1 MKLKPESLEK
11 MNRYLGQEIKAIAQL
26 KNAKSLYE
34 YIDVVKYAYG
44 FTIRYKNANLWDI
57 IQKSTDA
64 NLLFQEPTGY
74 LKKCLD
80 SGILKHWKNTYWFDK
95 EKANSLQD
103 FILDCVDE
111 NED

>member
-11 MNRYLGQEIKAIAQL
+11 MNRYLGQETKAISQL
-26 KNAKSLYE
+26 KNAKSLYDF
-34 YIDVVKYAYG
+34 IDAVKYAYG
-44 FTIRYKNANLWDI
+44 FTMRYKNANLLDI
-57 IQKSTDA
+57 IVESTGGW
-64 NLLFQEPTGY
+64 FQEPTGY

-80 SGILKHWKNTYWFDK
+80 SGILKPWKNTYYFDK